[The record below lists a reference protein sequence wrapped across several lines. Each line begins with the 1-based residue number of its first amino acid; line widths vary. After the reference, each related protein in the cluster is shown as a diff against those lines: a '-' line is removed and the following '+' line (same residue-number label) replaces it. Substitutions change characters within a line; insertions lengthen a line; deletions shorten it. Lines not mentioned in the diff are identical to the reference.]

1 MDVIKDHI
9 KIEVVGSDIGFRKI
23 LFQKIQDLVVCFVC
37 QWLSVDD
44 VRVLVGQ
51 TARQKHIMIQ
61 DMRHDKGRGNPCTG
75 FQYPEFVLV
84 DGK

>member
-37 QWLSVDD
+37 QWLPVDD

-51 TARQKHIMIQ
+51 TARQNI
-61 DMRHDKGRGNPCTG
+61 
-75 FQYPEFVLV
+75 
-84 DGK
+84 